1 MIFNHEY
8 PICEFDTERKAVIC
22 AADFLEK
29 VLPEKC
35 VLTFF
40 RKELNAFVQ
49 EHQLPQVGYMHS
61 EILDIPIYL
70 YESEGEKIAIT
81 MPFQCSAG
89 AAGTLEEMHA
99 MGCNK
104 FIICGGAG
112 CLTGKMAVGQIM
124 LPISAVRDEG
134 ASYHYLP
141 PSREVEAPAET
152 LEKTA
157 RALTDMGV
165 PFTFGKTW
173 TTDAFYRE
181 TKEMVEK
188 RRAEGCSMVEMETA
202 GFYAVAKHYD
212 LQLAQ
217 LLYAGDDVSGEAW
230 DNRSWNSRKGIRAN
244 LIDLSVE
251 LVKQL

>member
-1 MIFNHEY
+1 MIFTHQY

-29 VLPEKC
+29 MLPEKC

-40 RKELNAFVQ
+40 RNELNAFVQ
-49 EHQLPQVGYMHS
+49 ENNLPQIGYMHS
-61 EILDIPIYL
+61 EVVDIPIYL

-99 MGCNK
+99 MGCSK

-112 CLTGKMAVGQIM
+112 CLTGKMDVGQIM
-124 LPISAVRDEG
+124 LPTSAVRDEG
-134 ASYHYLP
+134 ASYHYLA
-141 PSREVEAPAET
+141 PSREVEAPKET

-157 RALTDMGV
+157 RILGEMGV
-165 PFTFGKTW
+165 PFTLGKTW

-188 RRAEGCSMVEMETA
+188 RRAEGCRMVEMETA
-202 GFYAVAKHYD
+202 GFYAVAKYYG

-244 LIDLSVE
+244 LIALSIE

>member
-1 MIFNHEY
+1 MIFTHQY

-29 VLPEKC
+29 TLPEKC

-40 RKELNAFVQ
+40 RNELNAFVQ
-49 EHQLPQVGYMHS
+49 ENNLPQIGYMHS
-61 EILDIPIYL
+61 EVVDIPIYL

-99 MGCNK
+99 MGCSK

-112 CLTGKMAVGQIM
+112 CLTGKMDVGQIM
-124 LPISAVRDEG
+124 LPTSAVRDEG

-141 PSREVEAPAET
+141 PSREVEAPKDV

-157 RALTDMGV
+157 RALGEMGV
-165 PFTFGKTW
+165 PFTLGKTW

-188 RRAEGCSMVEMETA
+188 RRAEGCRMVEMETA
-202 GFYAVAKHYD
+202 GFYAVAKHYG

-244 LIDLSVE
+244 LIALSIE

>member
-1 MIFNHEY
+1 MIFTHQY

-22 AADFLEK
+22 VADFLEK
-29 VLPEKC
+29 TLPEKC

-40 RKELNAFVQ
+40 RNELNAFVQ
-49 EHQLPQVGYMHS
+49 ENNLPQIGYMHS
-61 EILDIPIYL
+61 EVVDIPIYL

-99 MGCNK
+99 MGCSK

-112 CLTGKMAVGQIM
+112 CLTGKMDVGQIM
-124 LPISAVRDEG
+124 LPTSAVRDEG

-157 RALTDMGV
+157 RALGEMGV
-165 PFTFGKTW
+165 PFTLGKTW

-188 RRAEGCSMVEMETA
+188 RRAEGCRMVEMETA
-202 GFYAVAKHYD
+202 GFYAVAKHYG

-230 DNRSWNSRKGIRAN
+230 DNRSWDSRKGIRAN
-244 LIDLSVE
+244 LIALSIE

>member
-1 MIFNHEY
+1 MIFTHQY

-29 VLPEKC
+29 TLPEKC

-40 RKELNAFVQ
+40 RNELNAFVQ
-49 EHQLPQVGYMHS
+49 ENNLPQIGYMHS
-61 EILDIPIYL
+61 EVVDIPIYL
-70 YESEGEKIAIT
+70 YESEGEKIAIA

-99 MGCNK
+99 MGCSK

-112 CLTGKMAVGQIM
+112 CLTGKMDVGQIM
-124 LPISAVRDEG
+124 LPTSAVRDEG

-141 PSREVEAPAET
+141 PSREVEAPKDV

-157 RALTDMGV
+157 RILGEMGV
-165 PFTFGKTW
+165 SFTLGKTW

-188 RRAEGCSMVEMETA
+188 RRAEGCRMVEMETA
-202 GFYAVAKHYD
+202 GFYAVAKHYG

-244 LIDLSVE
+244 LIALSIE

>member
-1 MIFNHEY
+1 MIFTHQY

-29 VLPEKC
+29 TLPEKC

-40 RKELNAFVQ
+40 RNELNAFVQ
-49 EHQLPQVGYMHS
+49 ENNLPQIGYMHS
-61 EILDIPIYL
+61 EVVDIPIYL
-70 YESEGEKIAIT
+70 YESEGEKIAIA

-99 MGCNK
+99 MGCSK

-112 CLTGKMAVGQIM
+112 CLTGKMDVGQIM
-124 LPISAVRDEG
+124 LPTSAVRDEG
-134 ASYHYLP
+134 ASYHYLA

-157 RALTDMGV
+157 RILGEMGV
-165 PFTFGKTW
+165 PFTLGKTW

-188 RRAEGCSMVEMETA
+188 RRAEGCRMVEMETA
-202 GFYAVAKHYD
+202 GFYAVAKHYG

-244 LIDLSVE
+244 LIALSIE